1 MKKIV
6 KFEKIMKKFC
16 KELGIDKVTLMTMIL
31 GKNNIEEALNKND
44 LSHSR

>member
-16 KELGIDKVTLMTMIL
+16 KELGIDKFTLMTMIL
-31 GKNNIEEALNKND
+31 GKNNIEDALNKNE
-44 LSHSR
+44 LSNSR